1 MPTARSTTITSTSTY
16 QGESACRR
24 SVIMTIPTLTALSFC
39 FAGCREHLMVKLHDK
54 KIDDKQTVIAR
65 KWFIRKHLPETAER
79 ERELQAKAAQLKK
92 DMDKICQLSHKH
104 DLIHFFDFN
113 DKIDPTRTIAADSLL
128 AKQGSNPNFLAVSLR
143 AIFSSP
149 NVQDSIKLPLAVR
162 FREKMQVKMLM
173 KKQGIQTGEGGN
185 ELTVDARPSECNNDR
200 VGRVCHSL
208 TVDCCCANSDLLCVL
223 GRRAHGQGAAEVR
236 LRCAVPGPPDLLGVP
251 GDAEA
256 GGQEGQRTDLLV
268 GNAAAAGLCVQ
279 SNPAPACFDGPSS
292 MALTVPAARRVVT
305 QGPTE
310 LKGRSTST
318 TQV

>member
-1 MPTARSTTITSTSTY
+1 M
-16 QGESACRR
+16 
-24 SVIMTIPTLTALSFC
+24 MMLTMMIALSVF
-39 FAGCREHLMVKLHDK
+39 FAGVREHLMVKIHDK

-65 KWFIRKHLPETAER
+65 KWYINRKHFPQTDDAEKK
-79 ERELQAKAAQLKK
+79 LQAKAAQLKK

-185 ELTVDARPSECNNDR
+185 ELTVDARPSECSN
-200 VGRVCHSL
+200 GRLGPCCRDTL
-208 TVDCCCANSDLLCVL
+208 TVDRCCE
-223 GRRAHGQGAAEVR
+223 Q
-236 LRCAVPGPPDLLGVP
+236 
-251 GDAEA
+251 
-256 GGQEGQRTDLLV
+256 
-268 GNAAAAGLCVQ
+268 
-279 SNPAPACFDGPSS
+279 
-292 MALTVPAARRVVT
+292 
-305 QGPTE
+305 
-310 LKGRSTST
+310 
-318 TQV
+318 